1 MTDVITS
8 DKVATVSLA
17 DADTNPDKLA
27 QDLGNSFV
35 DYGFAIVKDH
45 GVPQEL
51 IDRAYEKAAAFFALP
66 EDVKRQYHIE
76 GGGGARGYTPFG
88 VETAKGHKAY
98 DLKEFYHVGRDL
110 PEGHRFRDHMGDNV
124 WPKEIEEFEA
134 TFKELYAEFDKAGAK
149 LLRAVARFLG
159 IDESYFDDAIRD
171 GNSVMRMLHYPPI
184 PAQPGEHIRAGAHGD
199 INAITLLLG
208 AEEAGLQLLTK
219 DGGWMDVKPGPGE
232 LAINIGD
239 MLDRLT
245 NGYLPSTQHRVINP
259 TPERASASRYSMPFF
274 LHFRSDFEIKALPGC
289 VPEGE
294 EPKYPP
300 ITADEY
306 LQERLREIKL
316 K

>member
-1 MTDVITS
+1 MTKTITS
-8 DKVATVSLA
+8 ESVATVSLK
-17 DADTNPDKLA
+17 DDPDTLA
-27 QDLGNSFV
+27 RDLGNSFV
-35 DYGFAIVKDH
+35 DYGFAIVRDH
-45 GVPQEL
+45 GIPQDL
-51 IDRAYEKAAAFFALP
+51 IDEAHEKAAAFFALP
-66 EDVKRQYHIE
+66 EDVKKKYHIA

-88 VETAKGHKAY
+88 IETAKGAKAY

-110 PEGHRFRDHMGDNV
+110 PEGHRFRDHMADNV
-124 WPKEIEEFEA
+124 WPEEIASFET
-134 TFKELYAEFDKAGAK
+134 TFKKLYAEFDKAGER
-149 LLRAVARFLG
+149 LLRAVARFLD
-159 IDESYFDDAIRD
+159 IEEDYLVDAIRD

-219 DGGWMDVKPGPGE
+219 EGEWLDVKPKEGE

-259 TPERASASRYSMPFF
+259 APERASNARYSMPFF
-274 LHFRSDFEIKALPGC
+274 LHFRSDFMIEALPSC

-294 EPKYPP
+294 EPKNPP
-300 ITADEY
+300 ITADDY
-306 LQERLREIKL
+306 LQQRLAEIKL